1 MAFVIGFPI
10 PQANRLKTPE
20 SRFDNSGVYAILL
33 PLITNLFDTS
43 SIFINQASCQL
54 KTEEYLSFLQKV
66 YKKMLYRLRI
76 DKYTNQVNVNN
87 KEIGFRLA
95 SFRKAIGVS
104 QQEVANKAEL
114 NRAYL
119 TQIETGRTNP
129 SFKLMFQ
136 LMITYNLSID
146 WLLSGKGQMFIVKE
160 EDILNRL
167 KPIHQEL
174 LEKLDNLVPEQEDEL
189 IKGVI
194 QIIRSIK

>member
-1 MAFVIGFPI
+1 M
-10 PQANRLKTPE
+10 
-20 SRFDNSGVYAILL
+20 
-33 PLITNLFDTS
+33 
-43 SIFINQASCQL
+43 
-54 KTEEYLSFLQKV
+54 
-66 YKKMLYRLRI
+66 
-76 DKYTNQVNVNN
+76 NVNN
-87 KEIGFRLA
+87 KEIGLRLA
-95 SFRKAIGVS
+95 SFRKVIGVS

-146 WLLSGKGQMFIVKE
+146 WLLSGKGQMFIVE
-160 EDILNRL
+160 EENIVNRL

-189 IKGVI
+189 IKGII